1 MKYSFNHAG
10 PYVEIPELD
19 RFLHELR
26 RLCKT
31 FEVGFRLKF
40 LGDEESLEA
49 LVFVP
54 FAECDW
60 DIFTDS
66 LNEYEHGVPFLDEAK
81 LRWRA
86 ALEKL
91 EAEAEQ
97 RRQERLRGANYLA
110 AARKASQEE
119 VLKRDGIMLSDGVY
133 KLVKDAPE

>member
-10 PYVEIPELD
+10 PYVEIGNLD

-26 RLCKT
+26 QLCKAYGI
-31 FEVGFRLKF
+31 GFQLETNEEYSARL
-40 LGDEESLEA
+40 
-49 LVFVP
+49 VP
-54 FAECDW
+54 VSFDHCDW

-119 VLKRDGIMLSDGVY
+119 VPKRNGIMLSDGVY
-133 KLVKDAPE
+133 KLVRDAPE